1 MSAPKSAYDRSGISA
16 GIAHFGVG
24 GFHRAHEA
32 AYLDT
37 LMAQGQAQDWG
48 IVGIGT
54 MPGDVA
60 MRDALAGQ
68 DHLYTLV
75 VKHPDGRTEPRTIG
89 SIIDY
94 RFAPD
99 DPDTVLSLLAD
110 PAIRIVS
117 LTVTEGGYHVHPVTG
132 ELDAT
137 DQDLAADLETPERP
151 KTAFGFL
158 VEGLARRRAAGH
170 AAYTVMSC
178 DNVPGN
184 GDVAHRM
191 ITAFARL
198 RDPDLADWI
207 ETEVRFPNSMVDRI
221 TPATTP
227 EDIAAL
233 EDEHGITDAWPVVCE
248 PFTQW
253 VLEDSFGDGRPPWDQ
268 AGVHLV
274 EDVEPYELMKL
285 RLLNGTHQ
293 AMAYLGY
300 LAGHRYTHEVST
312 DPLFVSFLRR
322 YLAMAAPTVPE
333 VPGIALA
340 DYQDQLLERFASPAV
355 RDTLARLCAEA
366 SDRIPKFVLP
376 VIREQLRRGG
386 PVEAGALVV
395 AAWARYS
402 EGTDEDGAAIEV
414 VDRRRDQLAAAAARH
429 DTDLLAFLAD
439 RELFGDLVDHEAFTT
454 AYTQALASLRQTGAR
469 DTVQHLVGSDP
480 DQEVTP

>member
-1 MSAPKSAYDRSGISA
+1 MSAPHAAYDRSGITA

-32 AYLDT
+32 AYLDS
-37 LMAQGQAQDWG
+37 LMAQGKALDWG
-48 IVGIGT
+48 IVGVGT
-54 MPGDVA
+54 MPGDAA

-99 DPDTVLSLLAD
+99 DPEAVLTLLAD
-110 PAIRIVS
+110 PSTRIVS

-137 DQDLAADLETPERP
+137 DEGLTADLATPEHPR
-151 KTAFGFL
+151 TAFGFL
-158 VEGLARRRAAGH
+158 VEGLARRRAAGTT
-170 AAYTVMSC
+170 AYTVMSC

-184 GDVAHRM
+184 GDVARRM

-198 RDPDLADWI
+198 RDPELADWI
-207 ETEVRFPNSMVDRI
+207 EDTVPFPNSMVDRI

-227 EDIAAL
+227 EDIATL
-233 EDEHGITDAWPVVCE
+233 QREHGITDAWPVVCE

-253 VLEDSFGDGRPPWDQ
+253 VLEDSFGDGRPAWDE

-274 EDVEPYELMKL
+274 EDVEPYELMKI
-285 RLLNGTHQ
+285 RLLNGSHQ

-300 LAGHRYTHEVST
+300 LAGHRYTHEVCT
-312 DPLFVSFLRR
+312 DPLFVSFLQR
-322 YLAMAAPTVPE
+322 YMAEAAPTVPE
-333 VPGIALA
+333 VPGIDLA
-340 DYQDQLLERFASPAV
+340 DYQRQLLERFASPAV
-355 RDTLARLCAEA
+355 RDTLARLCAET

-376 VIREQLRRGG
+376 TIREQLRRGG
-386 PVEAGALVV
+386 PVAAGAHVV
-395 AAWARYS
+395 AAWARYA
-402 EGTDEDGAAIEV
+402 EGTDEQGAAIEV
-414 VDRRRDQLAAAAARH
+414 VDRRREELAAAAANH
-429 DTDLLAFLAD
+429 GTDILAFLRD
-439 RELFGDLVDHEAFTT
+439 RELFGDLIDHEEFTT
-454 AYTQALASLRQTGAR
+454 AYTRALEGLRSSGTRETVAALMADSQQE
-469 DTVQHLVGSDP
+469 DTP
-480 DQEVTP
+480 